1 MEFYFPLPNIKKLLD
16 LFETSSKILI
26 ISHTNPDG
34 DAIGSVKAI
43 KNYLKTRGLDA
54 KIAIPNDCPDY
65 LQFMDPTGEIMVWK
79 RNSRKV
85 EEAVAKC
92 DLLILADFNNLS
104 RVDEMEDCLK
114 NSSAAKVLIDHHPSP
129 QENTFDLIFSE
140 TTLSSTC
147 EALYW
152 LFLGLEKEQINR
164 GAAEKDQPLDLST
177 CESLYV
183 GLITDTNNYS
193 NSAVSST
200 FRMASE
206 LLAAGV
212 DKEKIQ
218 HLVFGGFSENR
229 MRLMGHL
236 LLNKIVLLPEYE
248 AGYILLSLEEQQ
260 KYGFTDGDSEGF
272 VNMPLNIRGINVS
285 ALFTE
290 NNSHIRVSLRSVNDF
305 SVNSLAIKYFNG
317 GGHERAAGGKLFI
330 PLEDVPEY
338 FEMSLM
344 NFSKEGRSDEN
355 DKK

>member
-1 MEFYFPLPNIKKLLD
+1 MEFYFPLPDIIKLRT
-16 LFETSSKILI
+16 LFENSSNILI

-43 KNYLKTRGLDA
+43 KNYLKSKGLDA
-54 KIAIPNDCPDY
+54 KIAVPNDCPDY
-65 LQFMDPTGEIMVWK
+65 LQFMDSTGEIMVWR

-85 EEAVAKC
+85 KEAVAKC
-92 DLLILADFNNLS
+92 DLMILADFNNLS
-104 RVDEMEDCLK
+104 RVDEMESCLK
-114 NSSAAKVLIDHHPSP
+114 NSSAVKVLIDHHPSP

-152 LFLGLEKEQINR
+152 IFLGLEGERQKK
-164 GAAEKDQPLDLST
+164 GFAESNQSLDLAT

-200 FRMASE
+200 FRMASD
-206 LLAAGV
+206 LLALGV

-236 LLNKIVLLPEYE
+236 LLNKIVLLPQFG
-248 AGYILLSLEEQQ
+248 AGYILLSASEQS
-260 KYGFTDGDSEGF
+260 KFGFTDGDSEGF
-272 VNMPLNIRGINVS
+272 VNMPLNIKGINIS

-290 NNSHIRVSLRSVNDF
+290 NDSHIRVSLRSVNDF
-305 SVNSLAIKYFNG
+305 SVNSLAQRFYNG

-330 PLEDVPEY
+330 PLRDVPEY
-338 FEMSLM
+338 FESSLM
-344 NFSKEGRSDEN
+344 NFLKEGRSDEN
-355 DKK
+355 DK